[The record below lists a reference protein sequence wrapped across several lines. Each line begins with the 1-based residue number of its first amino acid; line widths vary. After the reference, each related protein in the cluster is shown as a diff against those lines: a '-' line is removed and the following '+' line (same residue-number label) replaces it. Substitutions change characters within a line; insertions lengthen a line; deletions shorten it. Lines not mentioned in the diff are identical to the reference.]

1 MAGLGPA
8 GRQSAEDWV
17 KVVLKVL
24 ITKWLRRASGR
35 RTGFTYAP
43 ASSDVGGASSA
54 GESAQSRR
62 GAVTCAAGCG
72 YWVAWRAR
80 SRTPAVVPTYMSRV
94 MR

>member
-17 KVVLKVL
+17 KVALKVL

-43 ASSDVGGASSA
+43 
-54 GESAQSRR
+54 
-62 GAVTCAAGCG
+62 CILGCQWG
-72 YWVAWRAR
+72 ILGR
-80 SRTPAVVPTYMSRV
+80 
-94 MR
+94 